1 MAEQNRD
8 YDWTLG
14 LNFQGH
20 ALEFRWRELYSSQG
34 KSMGHYGFLQA
45 TDEPD
50 SQDTPSYSFDRDEQW
65 LKDALLATASTLRR
79 REIRKD
85 IPTTGF
91 EWVASD
97 EPKKAMI
104 LELFHRSEQG
114 EYLGQLSSNQNLY
127 VQDLAAILDLA
138 FGHTRDLVDEL
149 VAEGKVGLDGMIL
162 VSNEHYEDS
171 FRYWEEKTGHRRLT
185 VGDWGPWGC
194 QACGQ
199 SGDEYEDPSEYPC
212 VTPEERKQASEA
224 PAVEARSSSV
234 SSEHSSVKDL

>member
-1 MAEQNRD
+1 MTDQD
-8 YDWTLG
+8 HSYDWTLG
-14 LNFQGH
+14 LSFQGY

-45 TDEPD
+45 AGSPD
-50 SQDTPSYSFDRDEQW
+50 SSEGDEYSFSREEGW
-65 LKDALLATASTLRR
+65 LRDALRKAASTLRR
-79 REIRKD
+79 SEIRKD

-114 EYLGQLSSNQNLY
+114 EYLGQISHNQNLY
-127 VQDLAAILDLA
+127 VQDLAAILDLG
-138 FGHTRDLVDEL
+138 FVRTRDLVDEL
-149 VAEGKVGLDGMIL
+149 VAEGKIGLDGMIL

-199 SGDEYEDPSEYPC
+199 SGDEYEDPSDYPC
-212 VTPEERKQASEA
+212 VTPAERVQASEA
-224 PAVEARSSSV
+224 PVVDSSIQ
-234 SSEHSSVKDL
+234 